1 MSIVA
6 KSLKRLKENK
16 KPKFSVSSSKSMG
29 FGLSGYLPFF
39 YGLFVLLFFAIVI
52 IYAYTTSSYVKKRL
66 NSTNYPSIYS
76 LKTKLDAKKAVA
88 LSIRMQ
94 PKGLENLLILK
105 RFDEMF
111 KLAKKE
117 NNLKYEGIYY
127 FKKGDL
133 DKSYDMLKQYLK
145 KHKNDSEASAYLA
158 FVLYKKGD
166 YNEALKILNAVKTD
180 NCELIVD
187 KAVLYEASEEY
198 YKALRLYKKSY
209 MSCNNPAVKNKIEKK
224 IIVLEYFLRNRDE
237 S

>member
-16 KPKFSVSSSKSMG
+16 KPKFSVSSSKNIG
-29 FGLSGYLPFF
+29 FGLSGYLPVL
-39 YGLFVLLFFAIVI
+39 YGLIVLLFAFI
-52 IYAYTTSSYVKKRL
+52 IAAYAYTTSAYVKKRL
-66 NSTNYPSIYS
+66 SSTNYPSISS
-76 LKTKLDAKKAVA
+76 LKMKLEAKKAMA
-88 LSIRMQ
+88 LNVRMQ

-111 KLAKKE
+111 KLAEKE

-127 FKKGDL
+127 FEKGDL
-133 DKSYDMLKQYLK
+133 DKSYGMLKQYLE
-145 KHKNDSEASAYLA
+145 KHKNDSEASVYLS

-166 YNEALKILNAVKTD
+166 YNTALEVLNTIKTD
-180 NCELIVD
+180 NCELKVD
-187 KAVLYEASEEY
+187 RAILYEASEEFH
-198 YKALRLYKKSY
+198 KALQLYKKSY
-209 MSCNNPAVKNKIEKK
+209 MNCKNPAVKNKIEKK

>member
-16 KPKFSVSSSKSMG
+16 KPKFSVSSSKNIG
-29 FGLSGYLPFF
+29 FGLSGYLPVL
-39 YGLFVLLFFAIVI
+39 YGLLFFLFVVIVI
-52 IYAYTTSSYVKKRL
+52 VYGYTTSASVKKRL
-66 NSTNYPSIYS
+66 NSTNYPSISS
-76 LKTKLDAKKAVA
+76 LKTKFETKKAMA
-88 LSIRMQ
+88 LNVKMQ

-111 KLAKKE
+111 KLAEKE

-127 FKKGDL
+127 FEKGDL
-133 DKSYDMLKQYLK
+133 DKSYGMLKKYLE
-145 KHKNDSEASAYLA
+145 KHKNDSEASVYLS

-166 YNEALKILNAVKTD
+166 YDTALKVLNTVKTD
-180 NCELIVD
+180 SCELTVD
-187 KAVLYEASEEY
+187 KAILYEASKDFH
-198 YKALRLYKKSY
+198 KALRLYKKSY
-209 MSCNNPAVKNKIEKK
+209 MNCGNPAVKDKIEKK

>member
-16 KPKFSVSSSKSMG
+16 KPKFSVSSSKNIG
-29 FGLSGYLPFF
+29 FGLSGYLPVL
-39 YGLFVLLFFAIVI
+39 YGLLFFLFVVIVI
-52 IYAYTTSSYVKKRL
+52 VYGYTTSASVKKRL
-66 NSTNYPSIYS
+66 NSTNYPSISS
-76 LKTKLDAKKAVA
+76 LKTKFETKKAMA
-88 LSIRMQ
+88 LNVKMQ

-111 KLAKKE
+111 KLAEKE

-127 FKKGDL
+127 FEKGDL
-133 DKSYDMLKQYLK
+133 DKSYGMLKKYLE
-145 KHKNDSEASAYLA
+145 KHKNNSEASVYLS

-166 YNEALKILNAVKTD
+166 YDTALKVLDAVKTD
-180 NCELIVD
+180 SCELMVD
-187 KAVLYEASEEY
+187 KAILYEASEEF
-198 YKALRLYKKSY
+198 YKALELYKKSY
-209 MSCNNPAVKNKIEKK
+209 MNCNNPAVKNKIEKK